1 MTHGKNQA
9 AADLSP
15 EALLGAV
22 HSIADAEG
30 IEAVSFSRIAS
41 ELGITPSGLFTF
53 VELAAQPDRRRD
65 SLNRRKVIETAL
77 TIADDEGLDALTLR
91 RVGNELGVTPVAL
104 YRYVE
109 SKDDL
114 LDAMADHVL
123 GLIPIPEERAPWKDF
138 LRRVAHGAR
147 TVLVEHPGTAPLYS
161 SRPLLFSENAR
172 FLAEEIIGAF
182 LDAGVSPA
190 DAVRL
195 YEQFAR
201 LTLALTLL
209 EAVPPAG
216 HARDADPE
224 AREEAER
231 RFRGVLEGLSPRR
244 FPSLVEATPALA
256 KRRDVE
262 ETFESGLDLVIAGLE
277 SQVRTATGRRR
288 GKRTG
293 AKKVARRRGRRSQAS
308 SLTSHSRHGRG
319 N

>member
-1 MTHGKNQA
+1 MIRGKKQA
-9 AADLSP
+9 DPELSP

-22 HSIADAEG
+22 HSIAEAEG
-30 IEAVSFSRIAS
+30 LEAVSFSRIAS
-41 ELGITPSGLFTF
+41 ELDITPSGLFTF
-53 VELAAQPDRRRD
+53 VELAAQPERRRG
-65 SLNRRKVIETAL
+65 SLNRRRVIETAL
-77 TIADDEGLDALTLR
+77 SIADDEGLDALTLR
-91 RVGNELGVTPVAL
+91 RIASELVVTPVAL

-123 GLIPIPEERAPWKDF
+123 GLISVPEERAPWQDF
-138 LRRVAHGAR
+138 LRQVARTAR
-147 TVLVEHPGTAPLYS
+147 TVLVEHPGAAPLYS

-182 LDAGVSPA
+182 LDAGVSAA

-216 HARDADPE
+216 HMRDADPE
-224 AREEAER
+224 ARDEAER
-231 RFRGVLEGLSPRR
+231 RFRSVLESLSPRR
-244 FPSLVEATPALA
+244 FPALVEATPALT
-256 KRRDVE
+256 KRSDPE

-277 SQVRTATGRRR
+277 FQVREAIGR
-288 GKRTG
+288 K
-293 AKKVARRRGRRSQAS
+293 RGRRARAKKAARSPSRRSRTGS
-308 SLTSHSRHGRG
+308 STSSSRRARG